1 MSFWYSTTDSG
12 RIGSWIFYDETNMI
26 TYEDTEWN
34 EFEAG
39 TITISD
45 WENTITMLDRNLWAT
60 SNNPKSYCSHG
71 YYYQR
76 WNNYWFPLENYN
88 ASRGHSW
95 EGCDSE
101 PTWSH
106 TNWRKWELNLD
117 KYLSFDPIN
126 RKWNYNAWR
135 YTPFYW
141 PWNRYFSDKFVAHAE
156 SEWAEWTNEQI
167 FYGDREYFW
176 DNDRQRYRDLSDYE
190 QYDKIANLRWWGYDE
205 ENNNRNYWNPTTDRQ
220 WPCPEWYHIPSGQ
233 ERNKLIQIRINIKN
247 IDNDKVTHWNW
258 WSISIDKEKWSN
270 WFEIFNSFKFP
281 YYAWYLDW
289 AWSVGIYNQFLLND
303 LSINWYYRASTPN
316 RRVWFNNDGGF
327 GRVWAYDMKATPVR
341 CFKDEPIDTAIYNP
355 HPDKTITY
363 NANWWHFSDNNTTKN
378 ILYTRFESTEQYVT
392 EEYTIQIPHR
402 DGYMFDWWYTNISY
416 TTKWIQQVDDST
428 QNNQT
433 IYAKWIDLSTLNN
446 VGIFYDTVNNVSYT
460 DPNGNSFEA
469 WTITIS
475 DGENTITI
483 LDRNLWASSNN
494 PKSYCSH
501 GYYYQRWNI
510 YGFPLNGWSTLSHPS
525 ISDPGCNVEEEYNPI
540 SSPHN
545 LTLWWRA
552 CLDSSYISTTK
563 HTRDQIY
570 WPSNYFKSNKFIMY
584 HYNNWYWSYGD
595 WEIWNLNTGID
606 SSITS
611 EYIQKNQWWW
621 WYDNESNNRD
631 SWNNRN
637 ERQGPCPSWYHVPSK
652 WELLQLIGTYIK
664 VKNAKSNNRYDGKYQ
679 EWYFIMNNSNTY
691 SFEIFDDL
699 LLPYYAWN
707 LIEPIG
713 NSEPTA
719 CNQNFTS
726 NDGPVIW
733 ELQSS
738 TKHWHI
744 IFNAWWKFS
753 LGSIFEESATQIRC
767 FKDEPLDPNSQSS
780 STTYTLTINYQY
792 EWWWTA
798 KPTYTATLN
807 AWSNYNVQSPT
818 IEWYTANKTNVSG
831 TINSNTTITVTYTKN
846 TSSWWD
852 TWWWGWGWWTTSTS
866 NTITLTTNRSNPYT
880 NQYINLTI
888 NNTNKNYTDKL
899 YLSAKYRSSSSSDWY
914 SISNNVSS
922 TYFTDYSNEREDGYY
937 KMKESDNWKVTLTNL
952 VQFKKSGYYR
962 IYVKDVNWNEK
973 YISFTVDS
981 DDDTSSEN
989 EYLDISISPSS
1000 PDTNEW
1006 IKLNIKTD
1014 NDYTWKINFSKFQYR
1029 SSSSSSWSTISR
1041 ISSTY
1046 VSDHSS
1052 TRSNG
1057 YYKMKS
1063 SDDGE
1068 VTLKNLIK
1076 FKKGGYYR
1084 IYVEDTDDNEEYV
1097 QFYVESN
1104 DDEEETNSNKKSRI
1118 AIDITNQYPY
1128 TNNRIWIIINVDTD
1142 YTWKINFKKIE
1153 YYNNSSRKDVSSSS
1167 EYIWET
1173 SNEWDNW
1180 YYKMVSND
1188 YGYKRISNF
1197 IKLKKEWKY
1206 RIYAETK
1213 DWVSDYIQF
1222 SVTEYNST
1230 EYNETYTNTGRAE
1243 TSTDDD
1249 IEAMLN
1255 QLLNPTWNT
1264 YNYTWSSYTEST
1276 NLYIDTSDEIYKSRS
1291 CKEYKL
1297 QYNSD
1302 LWAFTSPDLQKT
1314 EYFINKDYFKRYI
1327 DSKNPRK
1334 EWCPSNEWWISSSY
1348 VDNSNNTDKYIAPN
1362 WKIYFI
1368 LYENWKYHSNQL
1380 TKTVDF
1386 PSYNEIKYYIRDRN
1400 PLINMTTNTK

>member
-1 MSFWYSTTDSG
+1 MFFVLFFSVWSTSSS
-12 RIGSWIFYDETNMI
+12 RLEAWIYHDDEEEYTINWW
-26 TYEDTEWN
+26 ERFVAW
-34 EFEAG
+34 
-39 TITISD
+39 TITITD
-45 WENTITMLDRNLWAT
+45 KENCITILDRNLWAT
-60 SNNPKSYCSHG
+60 SNDISSPTSYG
-71 YYYQR
+71 YHYQR
-76 WNNYWFPLENYN
+76 GNNHGFTRIAQWSSEFVPWNETISERWFI
-88 ASRGHSW
+88 
-95 EGCDSE
+95 DSA
-101 PTWSH
+101 
-106 TNWRKWELNLD
+106 D
-117 KYLSFDPIN
+117 
-126 RKWNYNAWR
+126 
-135 YTPFYW
+135 YW
-141 PWNRYFSDKFVAHAE
+141 PNNRYDS
-156 SEWAEWTNEQI
+156 TNFI
-167 FYGDREYFW
+167 TDPDRENHEGW
-176 DNDRQRYRDLSDYE
+176 DSQPYNN
-190 QYDKIANLRWWGYDE
+190 NLRWWEWDNSNNWDSWNERE
-205 ENNNRNYWNPTTDRQ
+205 ERS
-220 WPCPEWYHIPSGQ
+220 WPCPEWSHVPSIKERNNLLNMYYSINPSG
-233 ERNKLIQIRINIKN
+233 ELNENNYDYSITDDTFRNNFTNAFMIPLAGYRDAQSAVLYGTNESAKLWSSSPSNTDYPISDSFIINEYSSNKQISSEYGSRRGNAQSIRCFLNESKDIKN
-247 IDNDKVTHWNW
+247 
-258 WSISIDKEKWSN
+258 SSQ
-270 WFEIFNSFKFP
+270 
-281 YYAWYLDW
+281 Y
-289 AWSVGIYNQFLLND
+289 
-303 LSINWYYRASTPN
+303 
-316 RRVWFNNDGGF
+316 
-327 GRVWAYDMKATPVR
+327 
-341 CFKDEPIDTAIYNP
+341 P
-355 HPDKTITY
+355 HEDKTITY
-363 NANWWHFSDNNTTKN
+363 DTREILPIDTRYSDWYFWSNKEVKTKEITYSRSEESRTYIPNEEIENPHREWFIFNWWYIDKW
-378 ILYTRFESTEQYVT
+378 
-392 EEYTIQIPHR
+392 EEDDELRTWLVI
-402 DGYMFDWWYTNISY
+402 
-416 TTKWIQQVDDST
+416 DST
-428 QNNQT
+428 PKNLT
-433 IYAKWIDLSTLNN
+433 VYAHWERATWLSSSLVTP
-446 VGIFYDTVNNVSYT
+446 I
-460 DPNGNSFEA
+460 EA
-469 WTITIS
+469 PWAEWYGWLKFD
-475 DGENTITI
+475 DGSGHVIML
-483 LDRNLWASSNN
+483 LDRNLWASSTWAGT
-494 PKSYCSH
+494 KSTSDSYW
-501 GYYYQRWNI
+501 YTYQRGNNHWFMDSEDINDLYSNTKLTRNNNFNNSNFSNNKFI
-510 YGFPLNGWSTLSHPS
+510 TSNVSYGYDYRS
-525 ISDPGCNVEEEYNPI
+525 
-540 SSPHN
+540 
-545 LTLWWRA
+545 
-552 CLDSSYISTTK
+552 DSSYSSVN
-563 HTRDQIY
+563 HPNLR
-570 WPSNYFKSNKFIMY
+570 W
-584 HYNNWYWSYGD
+584 G
-595 WEIWNLNTGID
+595 WN
-606 SSITS
+606 
-611 EYIQKNQWWW
+611 
-621 WYDNESNNRD
+621 DNEENLWWLKDMTEQNIKNRR
-631 SWNNRN
+631 W
-637 ERQGPCPSWYHVPSK
+637 PCPEWYHVPSI
-652 WELLQLIGTYIK
+652 WEWNALLTYWGFAFNKIINHQLFFSEVGIHWLKHLY
-664 VKNAKSNNRYDGKYQ
+664 SNV
-679 EWYFIMNNSNTY
+679 WYEFADAFNIPFAGYRNS
-691 SFEIFDDL
+691 
-699 LLPYYAWN
+699 
-707 LIEPIG
+707 
-713 NSEPTA
+713 
-719 CNQNFTS
+719 S
-726 NDGPVIW
+726 NDNSQSYQINYYKWQYGYLRSSSPDSINKIGPAPYQQLGYIP
-733 ELQSS
+733 S
-738 TKHWHI
+738 
-744 IFNAWWKFS
+744 AS
-753 LGSIFEESATQIRC
+753 LWLSISRGFDIDYYLGDVTLYNTHHRANGYPIRC
-767 FKDEPLDPNSQSS
+767 FYDSYLFPYHYSLMNGDKELMSWNVKLNDKLIDLIDSS
-780 STTYTLTINYQY
+780 IIGEWNPYEYRYIEWWDNTIHYNFSTPITENIILKAKHTVEWNNTIYTLTINYQY

-831 TINSNTTITVTYTKN
+831 TLNSNTTITVTYTKN

-866 NTITLTTNRSNPYT
+866 NSIALTTNRSNPYT
-880 NQYINLTI
+880 SQYINLTI

-914 SISNNVSS
+914 SISNVSS
-922 TYFTDYSNEREDGYY
+922 TYFSDYSNEREDGYY

-962 IYVKDVNWNEK
+962 IYVKDINWNEK

-989 EYLDISISPSS
+989 EYLDVSISPSS
-1000 PDTNEW
+1000 PDTDEW
-1006 IKLNIKTD
+1006 IKLNIETD
-1014 NDYTWKINFSKFQYR
+1014 DDYTWKISFSKFQYK
-1029 SSSSSSWSTISR
+1029 SSSSSSWSTIPR

-1046 VSDHSS
+1046 VSEYSS

-1097 QFYVESN
+1097 QFYVESD
-1104 DDEEETNSNKKSRI
+1104 DDEEENNSNKKSKI

-1230 EYNETYTNTGRAE
+1230 EYNETYTNTGRTE

-1255 QLLNPTWNT
+1255 QLLNPTW

-1348 VDNSNNTDKYIAPN
+1348 VDNSNSTDKYIAPN
-1362 WKIYFI
+1362 WKIYII

-1386 PSYNEIKYYIRDRN
+1386 SSYTEIKYYIRDRN
-1400 PLINMTTNTK
+1400 PLINMATNTK